1 MNKMEENTPEV
12 LINFRRKMGR
22 RNFIFLTSCIQNVLV
37 FDLKPFCC
45 TCPAIIDG

>member
-1 MNKMEENTPEV
+1 MEENTPEV
-12 LINFRRKMGR
+12 LINFRRKKWVGGIL
-22 RNFIFLTSCIQNVLV
+22 FFLTCIQNVLV